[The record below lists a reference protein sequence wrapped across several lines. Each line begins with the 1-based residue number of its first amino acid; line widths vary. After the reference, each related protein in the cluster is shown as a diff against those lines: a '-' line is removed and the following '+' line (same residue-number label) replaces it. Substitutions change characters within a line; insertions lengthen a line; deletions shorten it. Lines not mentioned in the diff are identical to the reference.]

1 MFQHGS
7 IMLFHL
13 ASPGQLQYRNFS
25 PSKAAQPGHFS
36 AYVHKQSSP
45 KKDGG
50 GHKTAPKM
58 LVLANS
64 RQRLFSCSL
73 IVEAAIQGTTEQVTG
88 SRSRARRWAC
98 EHVDLDFQH
107 NYQLR

>member
-1 MFQHGS
+1 MYTS
-7 IMLFHL
+7 
-13 ASPGQLQYRNFS
+13 R
-25 PSKAAQPGHFS
+25 
-36 AYVHKQSSP
+36 VHP
-45 KKDGG
+45 RKDGG

-73 IVEAAIQGTTEQVTG
+73 IVEAALQGTTEQVTE

-98 EHVDLDFQH
+98 EHVELDFQH